1 MKNFDE
7 GNLKAIKNRLEET
20 RSEYDSLLKRC
31 KTWEEKYLSSSIGH
45 IVIAPVLKGLDNIVG
60 KAVGKLTPWQFEKFY
75 ESDATKYIT
84 PDVQEKRLSGKLDNG
99 MQPIVD
105 SIVKINDLHNHEQ
118 VLYINS
124 DGVYISDPSIS
135 ELDTISQEEA

>member
-1 MKNFDE
+1 MFCYTSSVRNPRKLPNVRSIRLLPKE
-7 GNLKAIKNRLEET
+7 TTGNHGIKRGECYGN
-20 RSEYDSLLKRC
+20 
-31 KTWEEKYLSSSIGH
+31 
-45 IVIAPVLKGLDNIVG
+45 
-60 KAVGKLTPWQFEKFY
+60 
-75 ESDATKYIT
+75 
-84 PDVQEKRLSGKLDNG
+84 DVQEKRLSGKLDNG